1 MAAKRFP
8 QKHNYRNDLTA
19 EYVRSILLYFP
30 KTGQLFWKDRPEL
43 YHPINV
49 KMRGTLAGTIKPGG
63 HREVAIDKHI
73 YGAARIIWLIQTG
86 EWPEEEVDHK
96 NVKPD
101 DNRWTNLR
109 PATTGQ
115 NSQNRHMRSDN
126 TSGFKGVSWQ
136 KSASKWR
143 ASIGHNRKVYFLGL
157 HDTAK
162 AAYDAYCKA
171 AAHFHK
177 DFARFK

>member
-49 KMRGTLAGTIKPGG
+49 KMRGTLAGTVKPSG
-63 HREVAIDKHI
+63 HRDVAIDKHI
-73 YGAARIIWLIQTG
+73 YAAARLIWLIQTG
-86 EWPEEEVDHK
+86 KWPKHEVDHK

-101 DNRWTNLR
+101 DNRWKNLR
-109 PATTGQ
+109 EATPGQ
-115 NSQNRHMRSDN
+115 NCQNKRLRPDN

-136 KSASKWR
+136 
-143 ASIGHNRKVYFLGL
+143 ASIGKWKASIGFERQFYYLGIYDRL
-157 HDTAK
+157 EDAAAAYRK
-162 AAYDAYCKA
+162 AARR
-171 AAHFHK
+171 FHRK
-177 DFARFK
+177 FARFK